1 MRRPLQC
8 EAEHQ
13 AGKARCESATTA
25 IAVNDKTIKVG
36 RPAGQHLGKYPWARG
51 GRAENTL
58 ERVGCDFRGGFSRFF
73 ATRAFRHGRFLFCSR
88 KVGKVQEC
96 SGKKNKEREVKM
108 KNTNTK
114 LLRALSFAL
123 VLAVIFVSLVSCAGA
138 VDPVGTATVV
148 VSASES
154 DTREYSVPLSKVK
167 GEEGAF
173 SLLDY
178 LKDKGE
184 LEYESENGP
193 YGKKLI
199 RVGSVVEDGAQGKYI
214 YIWTSV
220 EGDFDTSAYKLT
232 LEYKGTTLV
241 SSGVGISSMS
251 VPDGAI
257 IYISYYP
264 D

>member
-1 MRRPLQC
+1 
-8 EAEHQ
+8 
-13 AGKARCESATTA
+13 
-25 IAVNDKTIKVG
+25 
-36 RPAGQHLGKYPWARG
+36 
-51 GRAENTL
+51 
-58 ERVGCDFRGGFSRFF
+58 
-73 ATRAFRHGRFLFCSR
+73 
-88 KVGKVQEC
+88 
-96 SGKKNKEREVKM
+96 M

-193 YGKKLI
+193 YGKKLT
-199 RVGSVVEDGAQGKYI
+199 RVGSVVEDGARGKYI

-264 D
+264 G